1 MATTGSTSAQD
12 LSVQV
17 KDSDGGALVGL
28 GGRVTID
35 SSPDLRNR
43 LLALF
48 SRRSLPTLII
58 DLSQLSYID
67 CSGIATLIEALRIA
81 HQHNT
86 KLQLRG
92 VRDGPRHLLEVT
104 GLLHLFDTNGET
116 DHSSVPKVP

>member
-1 MATTGSTSAQD
+1 MTATDSTTIQD
-12 LSVQV
+12 LNIQV
-17 KDSDGGALVGL
+17 TNSDGEAVICL

-35 SSPDLRNR
+35 SSPGLRKQLHV
-43 LLALF
+43 LL
-48 SRRSLPTLII
+48 SQQSPPTLIV
-58 DLSQLSYID
+58 DLSELSYID

-81 HQHNT
+81 RQQRT

-116 DHSSVPKVP
+116 DHSSVPKGP

>member
-12 LSVQV
+12 LSIQV
-17 KDSDGGALVGL
+17 TDIGGGAVVCL

-58 DLSQLSYID
+58 DLLQLSYID
-67 CSGIATLIEALRIA
+67 CSGVATLIEALRVA
-81 HQHNT
+81 HPRNT

>member
-1 MATTGSTSAQD
+1 LTATDSTTIQD
-12 LSVQV
+12 LNIQV
-17 KDSDGGALVGL
+17 TNSDGEAVICL

-35 SSPDLRNR
+35 SSPGLRKQLHV
-43 LLALF
+43 LL
-48 SRRSLPTLII
+48 SQQSPPTLIV
-58 DLSQLSYID
+58 DLSELSYID

-81 HQHNT
+81 RQQRT

-116 DHSSVPKVP
+116 DHSSVPKGP